1 MVTTLKDLKDLRAE
15 SGWALPW
22 AQGRT
27 ARAADTKSGS
37 AEPRTPGPA
46 LTALQGPH
54 GGLAAARPRGQSGKP
69 VGFREEQNHMATEV
83 LLGSEMIKNL
93 FH

>member
-22 AQGRT
+22 AQGWT
-27 ARAADTKSGS
+27 ARAADTKPGS

-54 GGLAAARPRGQSGKP
+54 GGLAAARPRGQS
-69 VGFREEQNHMATEV
+69 
-83 LLGSEMIKNL
+83 
-93 FH
+93 